1 MDEMVLTVQRWLNSK
16 YRLEE
21 GWQGVPETGKTGLP
35 TMYGLTRALQ
45 IELGV
50 RPLADSFGPLT
61 ASTYKQWGEM
71 QLGSVPTNDKG
82 KNIVQILQG
91 ACFCKGYNPGGFD
104 GSFGERTKSA
114 VLKLQTDAWLPVR
127 DGKVYDYIFKAFL
140 TMDAFVLVPGG
151 DSRIREIQQN
161 LNYLYYQTAG
171 VQPTDG
177 IYQRNTNKAL
187 IYGLQTEIG
196 IPPANQT
203 GAIGPATTAG
213 LPTLMVGS
221 KGNFVRLF
229 QYALYV
235 NNHDSGVFD
244 GIYGN
249 GVKAVV
255 AEFQRFVG
263 LVADGIAGKQ
273 TWLSVLISTGDP
285 NRKGTA
291 CDCITMI
298 TPAKA
303 QALKSAGYKTVGR
316 YLTNASATGLN
327 KKIQPGE
334 LKNIFDAGLTAFP
347 IYQTIGN
354 VASYFNPDQGKKDA
368 RAANAAAQDHGFKKG
383 VTIYFAVDFDAYGG
397 DITNNILPHFKAIKE
412 TLDFYGK
419 YEVGVYGPRNICI
432 QVSEAGYAK
441 HSFVCG
447 MSTGFSGNLGY
458 PLPSNWSFD
467 QISTVWIGSGDGRIE
482 IDNNINSGKD
492 PGAGSIDTPSSK
504 QDVDLKSEYEMDL
517 RTEAADYIHSVM
529 TAGQIAVVLWPRE
542 VAVQRAIDYD
552 DLITDLSNK
561 YQMRKA
567 LIQTVLA
574 WESALIGPD
583 DIAGDALVSATHQYY
598 EYLEAWEALSPELQA
613 ITPRPIPPLVEDD
626 DSSTGW
632 CQIFARTAIK
642 GLNFAKDK
650 GWRTGKTYDPDNLKD
665 VWEVWRNLKEDD
677 AYNISVAALV
687 LLWGAESDLN
697 LSSDYLSY
705 GEEDIKRVLARY
717 NGTNEKA
724 KEYGERNYGTYQ
736 VFEKY
741 NALSRNN

>member
-1 MDEMVLTVQRWLNSK
+1 MDEMVLTVQKWLNSK
-16 YRLEE
+16 YQLEQ
-21 GWQGVPETGKTGLP
+21 GWQGVPETGKTGWP
-35 TMYGLTRALQ
+35 TIYGLTRALQ

-50 RPLADSFGPLT
+50 KPLADSFGPLT
-61 ASTYKQWGEM
+61 SSTYKQWGEM

-104 GSFGERTKSA
+104 GVFGEGTKSA

-140 TMDAFVLVPGG
+140 TMDAYVLVPGG

-187 IYGLQTEIG
+187 VYGLQTEIG
-196 IPPANQT
+196 IAPANQT
-203 GAIGPATTAG
+203 GSIGPATTAG
-213 LPTLMVGS
+213 LPTLTVGS
-221 KGNFVRLF
+221 KGNFVKLF

-235 NNHDSGVFD
+235 NNYDSGVFD

-249 GVKAVV
+249 GVKAAVT
-255 AEFQRFVG
+255 EFQRFVG
-263 LVADGIAGKQ
+263 LEADGIAGKQ

-298 TPAKA
+298 TPARA

-368 RAANAAAQDHGFKKG
+368 RAANAAARDHGFKQG
-383 VTIYFAVDFDAYGG
+383 ATIYFAVDFDAYGQ
-397 DITNNILPHFKAIKE
+397 DITSNILPHFKAIKE
-412 TLDFYGK
+412 TLNFYGK
-419 YEVGVYGPRNICI
+419 YEVGVYGPRNVCI

-458 PLPSNWSFD
+458 PLPKNWAFD
-467 QISTVWIGSGDGRIE
+467 QISTISIGSGDGKIE
-482 IDNNINSGKD
+482 IDNNINSGRD
-492 PGAGSIDTPSSK
+492 PGANSIETSPFK
-504 QDVDLKSEYEMDL
+504 QDVDLKSEYKMDL

-529 TAGQIAVVLWPRE
+529 TVGQRLASLHTRE

-583 DIAGDALVSATHQYY
+583 DIASDTLVSVTHSYY
-598 EYLEAWEALSPELQA
+598 EQLEAWEALPPVLQSL
-613 ITPRPIPPLVEDD
+613 TPMPIKPPVTAN

-632 CQIFARTAIK
+632 CQIFAGTAIE
-642 GLNFAKDK
+642 GLNFAKSK
-650 GWRTGKTYDPDNLKD
+650 GWRIGKTYNRYDLKD
-665 VWEVWRNLKEDD
+665 IWEVWKKLKEDD

-687 LLWGAESDLN
+687 LLWGAELELN
-697 LSSDYLSY
+697 LGSDYLSY
-705 GEEDIKRVLARY
+705 GEEDIKKVLARY
-717 NGTNEKA
+717 NGTNA
-724 KEYGERNYGTYQ
+724 NATAYGERNFGTYQ

-741 NALSRNN
+741 SALSRNN